1 MDENLYNGSY
11 GLYNVNDNDSG
22 LVLSSSGDSSEDSDT
37 LEVPGYSYIDYTDHF
52 ERIHDDLLSIQ
63 EYFTSSDTEVTNE
76 DLHTDLRYIL
86 LILVIFLG
94 ITVFRG
100 FHSLIKGL

>member
-11 GLYNVNDNDSG
+11 GIYNVSDNNSG
-22 LVLSSSGDSSEDSDT
+22 LVLSSSGDSSEESDNMENT
-37 LEVPGYSYIDYTDHF
+37 GYSYIDYSDYF
-52 ERIHDDLLSIQ
+52 ERIHGDLLSIQ

-76 DLHTDLRYIL
+76 DLHTDLKYIL
-86 LILVIFLG
+86 LILVIFLA